1 MAKITQPFD
10 FDFSS
15 LSLLSFSEPQPEK
28 APVPKLTYQ
37 PVAFENAEKMA
48 REIDWNQDYICIV
61 SGTFIFGDF
70 IEALLYRKALKPSV
84 MYIATLGMSENNIDS
99 LVNCVDYLKCK
110 KLNLLVSHYFA
121 GVERHKL
128 IPYMEREF
136 AGRPIDVAV
145 LQSHMK
151 MCIIRSDLGDAA
163 IIGSANLSS
172 SNNVEQFTIT
182 HNPETIDFCESRIQN
197 IMDRFTVIKGMDSPK
212 MNWKANK
219 GNTGRNAY
227 HAITKGMATNGK
239 KRQ

>member
-1 MAKITQPFD
+1 MKNPLT
-10 FDFSS
+10 FDFSP
-15 LSLLSFSEPQPEK
+15 LQFREPEPEK
-28 APVPKLTYQ
+28 APIPKLTYE

-84 MYIATLGMSENNIDS
+84 MFIATLGMSANNVDS
-99 LVNCVDYLKCK
+99 LVNCVDYLKCE

-121 GVERHKL
+121 GVERHNL

-136 AGRPIDVAV
+136 AGRPINVAV

-151 MCIIRSDLGDAA
+151 MCIIRSELGDAA

-182 HNPETIDFCESRIQN
+182 HNSETVDFCESRMQS
-197 IMDRFTVIKGMDSPK
+197 IMDRFTVIKGMERQK
-212 MNWKANK
+212 MNWKANR
-219 GNTGRNAY
+219 GNTGLKAY
-227 HAITKGMATNGK
+227 RAITKGMTNNGE
-239 KRQ
+239 KR

>member
-1 MAKITQPFD
+1 MKRDIFS

-15 LSLLSFSEPQPEK
+15 LQYREPEPEK
-28 APVPKLTYQ
+28 APVPKLTYE

-48 REIDWNQDYICIV
+48 WEIDWNQDYICIV

-84 MYIATLGMSENNIDS
+84 MYVATLGMSANNVDS
-99 LVNCVDYLKCK
+99 LVNCVDYLKCE

-121 GVERHKL
+121 GVERHNL

-136 AGRPIDVAV
+136 AGRPINVAV

-151 MCIIRSDLGDAA
+151 MCIIRSELGDAA

-182 HNPETIDFCESRIQN
+182 HNPETVEFCESRIQT
-197 IMDRFTVIKGMDSPK
+197 IMDRFTVIKGMESPK
-212 MNWKANK
+212 MNWKANR
-219 GNTGRNAY
+219 GNTGLKAY
-227 HAITKGMATNGK
+227 RAITKGMNHNGE
-239 KRQ
+239 KR